1 MVKTRGLGRALG
13 MIVAR
18 GLGKGGDGDDTNGA
32 PQRRRPTASARM
44 RQVPVIV
51 DDDVPVVPV
60 DWHAAR
66 GRGCCSWG

>member
-13 MIVAR
+13 TIVAR

-44 RQVPVIV
+44 R
-51 DDDVPVVPV
+51 
-60 DWHAAR
+60 
-66 GRGCCSWG
+66 